1 MNNKPVLEAK
11 GKAAGG
17 GETPR
22 FLLIYRDHLEIREPK
37 SQPRDT
43 THTWRF
49 AQLDHVAEQDR
60 EGALIV
66 ETFSGRC
73 VTLSGLHRGVAKRAV
88 ALLRK
93 GMARAGRG

>member
-17 GETPR
+17 GGTPR
-22 FLLIYRDHLEIREPK
+22 FLLIFRDHLEIREPK
-37 SQPRDT
+37 REDT

-60 EGALIV
+60 EGALVV
-66 ETFSGRC
+66 ETLSGRC
-73 VTLSGLHRGVAKRAV
+73 MALSGLHRGVAKRAV